1 MPAKEGSSANFAC
14 NASGIPPPNITWTRQ
29 NGKSGNIIVADSVKY
44 KVVSTSGS
52 SQLTIKDVSVE
63 DQGYYLC
70 NASNFDFD
78 VDRAFLGVTCK
89 FLLLIQEIDTYMYIC
104 DLNLLRLWKEEYQ
117 NFKSHKQFLCTCRSI
132 NVQVKVQSK

>member
-1 MPAKEGSSANFAC
+1 MTAKEGSSASFAC
-14 NASGIPPPNITWTRQ
+14 NASGIPLPNIIWIRQ
-29 NGKSGNIIVADSVKY
+29 NGNSGNKIVADSLKY
-44 KVVSTSGS
+44 QVASTPGS

-89 FLLLIQEIDTYMYIC
+89 FLLLIQEIDKCMNMC
-104 DLNLLRLWKEEYQ
+104 DMNQLRLWKEQYK
-117 NFKSHKQFLCTCRSI
+117 NFKSHEQFLCTCRPI
-132 NVQVKVQSK
+132 NLQVKVQCK

>member
-1 MPAKEGSSANFAC
+1 MPAKEGSSASFTC
-14 NASGIPPPNITWTRQ
+14 NASGIPSPNIIWTRQ
-29 NGKSGNIIVADSVKY
+29 NRKSENRIVADSVKY
-44 KVVSTSGS
+44 QVASTSGS

-89 FLLLIQEIDTYMYIC
+89 FCLLIQEIDTCMYVYM
-104 DLNLLRLWKEEYQ
+104 
-117 NFKSHKQFLCTCRSI
+117 
-132 NVQVKVQSK
+132 